1 MPSSPQL
8 AAIFW
13 ALPSSPNTVK
23 SRTSSSKR
31 LMLWAM
37 FRPTPPRLMDT
48 VPGLES
54 WGTRAWSERPP
65 MSMFTPPTTV
75 TYGAVRTM

>member
-1 MPSSPQL
+1 MSMPSSPQL

-13 ALPSSPNTVK
+13 AFMSSPNTVS
-23 SRTSSSKR
+23 SRTSTSSR

-37 FRPTPPRLMDT
+37 FRPTPPRDIWT
-48 VPGLES
+48 EPGLES
-54 WGTRAWSERPP
+54 WGIRALAGLPP

-75 TYGAVRTM
+75 T